1 VSYLGYLAQTAPPS
15 WSYDA
20 PHLRLIAQHLEAV
33 QAGKIDRLAIFMPP
47 RHGKSET
54 CTVRFPVYLLE
65 TDPTTRSLITGY
77 NQSLARKFSR
87 KARNLAESRIPLA
100 EDKVSADEW
109 ETVAGGGVV
118 ARGVGTPPTGFG
130 FDYIFIDDPIKK
142 REEAESADYR
152 DKMWDFYTDDLY
164 TRLEPGGK
172 IIMALTRWHH
182 DDLAARAIASEPN
195 RWTILKLSA
204 LAETND
210 PLGRQP
216 GQALW
221 PARFNE
227 AALLRTK
234 EVQTKKDGAYAWEA
248 LYQQNPTPREGSFF
262 KVAQLKIVTAL
273 PAKLR
278 VCRAYDLAAT
288 AGGGDFT
295 VGVKLAGP
303 DENGLYY
310 IVDVRRGQWDSDE
323 RDKEMKLIAQLDGYR
338 CRIRLPQD
346 PGQAGKDQSRRL
358 IKMLAGFNVR
368 AEPITGSKEVR
379 AGGLAAQINA
389 GNVRLLAGDWN
400 TDFIEEL
407 RTFPLGKNDDQV
419 DGSADAFN
427 ELTLKASG
435 TIVSFN

>member
-1 VSYLGYLAQTAPPS
+1 
-15 WSYDA
+15 
-20 PHLRLIAQHLEAV
+20 
-33 QAGKIDRLAIFMPP
+33 M
-47 RHGKSET
+47 
-54 CTVRFPVYLLE
+54 RFPVYLLE
-65 TDPTTRSLITGY
+65 TDPTTRCLITGY

-87 KARNLAESRIPLA
+87 KARNLAEPRIPLA
-100 EDKVSADEW
+100 EDKASADEW

-118 ARGVGTPPTGFG
+118 AQGVGTPPTGFG

-142 REEAESADYR
+142 HEEAESADYR

-172 IIMALTRWHH
+172 IIMAPTRWHH

-195 RWTILKLSA
+195 RWTILRLPA
-204 LAETND
+204 LAENDD
-210 PLGRQP
+210 PLGRES

-227 AALLRTK
+227 AALLHTK
-234 EVQTKKDGAYAWEA
+234 EVQTKRDGAYAWES

-262 KVAQLKIVTAL
+262 KVAQLKIVSTL

-295 VGVKLAGP
+295 VGVKIAGP

-310 IVDVRRGQWDSDE
+310 IVQVRRGQWDSDE
-323 RDKEMKLIAQLDGYR
+323 RDKEMNLVAQLDGYR

-346 PGQAGKDQSRRL
+346 PGQAGKDQAKRL

-368 AEPITGSKEVR
+368 SEPVTGSKEVR

-419 DGSADAFN
+419 DAAADAFN